1 MNVVLMGNN
10 VSQKNR
16 GIMLFFGESKR
27 PMFTIKGM
35 SKENQTPKDDPY
47 KDYVPE
53 TVEYDPEVDGG
64 DEHLI
69 RDELLAEK
77 ERLKDVITR
86 LKEKN
91 RGNRKV
97 RR

>member
-1 MNVVLMGNN
+1 
-10 VSQKNR
+10 
-16 GIMLFFGESKR
+16 
-27 PMFTIKGM
+27 M
-35 SKENQTPKDDPY
+35 SKEEKSKKEDPF

-64 DEHLI
+64 EEHLV

>member
-1 MNVVLMGNN
+1 
-10 VSQKNR
+10 
-16 GIMLFFGESKR
+16 
-27 PMFTIKGM
+27 M
-35 SKENQTPKDDPY
+35 SKENTKDDPF

-64 DEHLI
+64 EEYLT
-69 RDELLAEK
+69 RDKLLEEK

>member
-1 MNVVLMGNN
+1 
-10 VSQKNR
+10 
-16 GIMLFFGESKR
+16 
-27 PMFTIKGM
+27 M
-35 SKENQTPKDDPY
+35 SKENQTPEDDPF

-53 TVEYDPEVDGG
+53 TVEYDAEIDGG

-69 RDELLAEK
+69 REDLLEEK

>member
-1 MNVVLMGNN
+1 
-10 VSQKNR
+10 
-16 GIMLFFGESKR
+16 
-27 PMFTIKGM
+27 M
-35 SKENQTPKDDPY
+35 SNDKPKPETDPF

-53 TVEYDPEVDGG
+53 TVEYDPEVDGVM
-64 DEHLI
+64 
-69 RDELLAEK
+69 RDEILSEK
-77 ERLKDVITR
+77 ERLKETITR

>member
-1 MNVVLMGNN
+1 
-10 VSQKNR
+10 
-16 GIMLFFGESKR
+16 
-27 PMFTIKGM
+27 M
-35 SKENQTPKDDPY
+35 SKENKRPQNDPY
-47 KDYVPE
+47 KDYEPE
-53 TVEYDPEVDGG
+53 VVEYDPDVDGG
-64 DEHLI
+64 EEHLI

>member
-1 MNVVLMGNN
+1 MKVQPMNDN
-10 VSQKNR
+10 KKKTDD
-16 GIMLFFGESKR
+16 LF
-27 PMFTIKGM
+27 
-35 SKENQTPKDDPY
+35 

-53 TVEYDPEVDGG
+53 TVEYDPEVDGSE
-64 DEHLI
+64 EHLI
-69 RDELLAEK
+69 RDELLEQK
-77 ERLKDVITR
+77 EHLKDVITT

>member
-1 MNVVLMGNN
+1 M
-10 VSQKNR
+10 KN
-16 GIMLFFGESKR
+16 EK
-27 PMFTIKGM
+27 T
-35 SKENQTPKDDPY
+35 TPEDDPY

-53 TVEYDPEVDGG
+53 VVEYDAEVDGG
-64 DEHLI
+64 EEHLV

-77 ERLKDVITR
+77 ERLKDVITK

>member
-1 MNVVLMGNN
+1 ME
-10 VSQKNR
+10 K
-16 GIMLFFGESKR
+16 K
-27 PMFTIKGM
+27 K
-35 SKENQTPKDDPY
+35 QTPKDDPF

-53 TVEYDPEVDGG
+53 TVEYDPEIDGG
-64 DEHLI
+64 EEHLV
-69 RDELLAEK
+69 REELLEEK

>member
-1 MNVVLMGNN
+1 
-10 VSQKNR
+10 
-16 GIMLFFGESKR
+16 
-27 PMFTIKGM
+27 M
-35 SKENQTPKDDPY
+35 SKENKTPQNDPH
-47 KDYVPE
+47 KDYEPE
-53 TVEYDPEVDGG
+53 VVEYDPEVDGG
-64 DEHLI
+64 EEHLV

>member
-1 MNVVLMGNN
+1 MC
-10 VSQKNR
+10 K
-16 GIMLFFGESKR
+16 
-27 PMFTIKGM
+27 
-35 SKENQTPKDDPY
+35 KDDKDIDPY

-53 TVEYDPEVDGG
+53 IIEYDPEVDDS
-64 DEHLI
+64 DEYLA
-69 RDELLAEK
+69 RDELLEK
-77 ERLKDVITR
+77 KDELKDVITT

>member
-1 MNVVLMGNN
+1 
-10 VSQKNR
+10 
-16 GIMLFFGESKR
+16 
-27 PMFTIKGM
+27 M
-35 SKENQTPKDDPY
+35 SNDKPKPETDPF

-64 DEHLI
+64 EEHLI
-69 RDELLAEK
+69 RDELLEEK
-77 ERLKDVITR
+77 ERLKDVITK

>member
-1 MNVVLMGNN
+1 MDR
-10 VSQKNR
+10 KN
-16 GIMLFFGESKR
+16 K
-27 PMFTIKGM
+27 
-35 SKENQTPKDDPY
+35 TPEDDPF

-53 TVEYDPEVDGG
+53 VVEYDPDVDGG
-64 DEHLI
+64 DEHMV
-69 RDELLAEK
+69 REDLLAEK
-77 ERLKDVITR
+77 ERLKDVITK

>member
-1 MNVVLMGNN
+1 
-10 VSQKNR
+10 
-16 GIMLFFGESKR
+16 
-27 PMFTIKGM
+27 M
-35 SKENQTPKDDPY
+35 SKENKTPQNDPY
-47 KDYVPE
+47 KDYEPE
-53 TVEYDPEVDGG
+53 VMEYDPEVDGG
-64 DEHLI
+64 EEHLV

-77 ERLKDVITR
+77 ERLKDAITR

>member
-1 MNVVLMGNN
+1 MSDQKKNPEADP
-10 VSQKNR
+10 SQ
-16 GIMLFFGESKR
+16 
-27 PMFTIKGM
+27 
-35 SKENQTPKDDPY
+35 
-47 KDYVPE
+47 DYVPE
-53 TVEYDPEVDGG
+53 VMEYDPEVDGG
-64 DEHLI
+64 DEHLV

>member
-1 MNVVLMGNN
+1 M
-10 VSQKNR
+10 SDQKKNP
-16 GIMLFFGESKR
+16 EA
-27 PMFTIKGM
+27 
-35 SKENQTPKDDPY
+35 DPF

-53 TVEYDPEVDGG
+53 VMEYDPEVDGG
-64 DEHLI
+64 DEHLV